1 MHRSLF
7 QINTRTML
15 RQLRDETGS
24 AGTLDDI
31 PDEFLDRLQ
40 ERRFDWVWL
49 LGVWRTGD
57 AGRQISRSNETW
69 QTEFRELMP
78 DIQEPDICG
87 SCFAITS
94 YEVDDAI
101 GGIEALRRFR
111 ERLLKRD
118 LRLMLDFVPNH
129 TAKDHPWVMAH
140 PEYYVAGT
148 EEDLA
153 AATTQL

>member
-49 LGVWRTGD
+49 LGVWQTGMPGVRSPE
-57 AGRQISRSNETW
+57 AMKPGRRSFE
-69 QTEFRELMP
+69 
-78 DIQEPDICG
+78 
-87 SCFAITS
+87 S
-94 YEVDDAI
+94 
-101 GGIEALRRFR
+101 
-111 ERLLKRD
+111 
-118 LRLMLDFVPNH
+118 
-129 TAKDHPWVMAH
+129 
-140 PEYYVAGT
+140 
-148 EEDLA
+148 
-153 AATTQL
+153 